1 MSNSRDSSSR
11 PSSPRGIHGQMLA
24 AWLIMALALPSCK
37 PRGSVPTGEA
47 PPTAAP
53 AGAASVVPT
62 MFATAAPATPTGV
75 TLSLP
80 RTLPLEPDGDPDLPW
95 RLYSSANH
103 VTELLF
109 DGRWIWAAGRNGG
122 LTRWDPHTLES
133 VRHTRADGFLLETVL
148 DLAAAP
154 EGTALYAVGEGGLAI
169 WDNTQWQHFE
179 PEELGFAPGSTVSAV
194 AVESGTRLWLGA
206 RPALAYE
213 DDPQGLPGSL
223 RVAGVSGGGV
233 ASLDWSRSGHAWEFT
248 AQLADVGLGYPIS
261 VNDLD
266 VDPFGNLWVAY
277 AAGGDFDWIEARGLK
292 GGLLQRTSVGA
303 WIEDEGSAGYDQA
316 GAVRAGMDG
325 TLYAEFGS
333 YGYFPLLAIRTP
345 DSGHWTLVE
354 DVDVAAFAIDP
365 LGRVLVG
372 GQGGV
377 FELTPRGPE
386 PVAGP
391 GGEVVGLTAD
401 GEGDLWF
408 ATDAT
413 GLYELVGGAA
423 APRVAVEGLPGNIV
437 HAVAANGDGSL
448 WVQSGGI
455 VDIEVEGGSRPV
467 PWFHTSRIL
476 EERITTYADERQAIE
491 AAYPWTTSD
500 SLWPVDSLGGIWV
513 EESGSLSRYD
523 GNGWTPIPPPP
534 GVDTRDLRNLNY
546 VWGERRYLLRPGPNG
561 QMAVVAWSHERQS
574 NSLSIYEPGIGWQ
587 ATADDLDWVGNLA
600 FDAAGQVWLTQGDTV
615 YASSSVDGSLTA
627 SLELERANIYMPTLG
642 LARSPQGEVW
652 ALGED
657 GELFVH
663 REARWQKI
671 AQLQG
676 GNELFFAPD
685 GELFATTEVPCG
697 HEGSCFNGLMQYDG
711 ERWTRY
717 LFDQSDLLSDV
728 IIDAQVNA
736 GSGASIE
743 RPIYGGLVY
752 DVTIDADGDLWI
764 ATNRGLQRIPAS
776 SPPISS
782 GACPG
787 APPSRMTQGSA
798 ARVTLTDGTPL
809 AFRTEPG
816 VSSANHIR
824 YLDEGTRL
832 TILDGPVCTGGY
844 AWWHVQTEDGTTGWV
859 AEGDSNGYYIEPLD

>member
-1 MSNSRDSSSR
+1 MSAVRDSSFR
-11 PSSPRGIHGQMLA
+11 PSVARGMRWQTWTM
-24 AWLIMALALPSCK
+24 WLVLALALPSCT
-37 PRGSVPTGEA
+37 PRGSTPTGEVLATA
-47 PPTAAP
+47 PPVGTA
-53 AGAASVVPT
+53 PT
-62 MFATAAPATPTGV
+62 VSAAPATPTGV
-75 TLSLP
+75 ALALP
-80 RTLPLEPDGDPDLPW
+80 RTVPLEPDGDLDLAW
-95 RLYSSANH
+95 LLYSSAND

-122 LTRWDPHTLES
+122 LTRWDPQRLES
-133 VRHTRADGFLLETVL
+133 VRHTSARGFPLESVL
-148 DLAAAP
+148 DMDADP
-154 EGTALYAVGEGGLAI
+154 EGRALYAVGQGGLAI
-169 WDNTQWQHFE
+169 WDTAQWHHFD
-179 PEELGFAPGSTVSAV
+179 PEELGFTAGSTVSAV
-194 AVESGTRLWLGA
+194 AVESSSRLWLGA
-206 RPALAYE
+206 RPAYVFEA
-213 DDPQGLPGSL
+213 DPQGLPGSD
-223 RVAGVSGGGV
+223 RVAAVSGGGV
-233 ASLDWSRSGHAWEFT
+233 ASLDWSRSGHPWEFE
-248 AQLADVGLGYPIS
+248 ASLADVGLPYPIS
-261 VNDLD
+261 VNDMD
-266 VDPFGNLWVAY
+266 VDPAGNLWVAY
-277 AAGGDFDWIEARGLK
+277 AAGGGSEWIEAHGLS
-292 GGLLQRTSVGA
+292 GGLRQRTPDGE
-303 WIEDEGSAGYDQA
+303 WIEDPGGAEYDQA
-316 GAVRAGMDG
+316 GPVQAGIDG
-325 TLYAEFGS
+325 TLYTEFGS
-333 YGYFPLLAIRTP
+333 YGYFPVLAVRPP
-345 DSGHWTLVE
+345 DSGDWSLVE
-354 DVDVAAFAIDP
+354 DVDVATFAVDP
-365 LGRVLVG
+365 MGHVLVG
-372 GQGGV
+372 GRDGV
-377 FELTPRGPE
+377 LELTPRGPD
-386 PVAGP
+386 PVAGADA
-391 GGEVVGLTAD
+391 VVVALTVD
-401 GEGDLWF
+401 GEGNLWY
-408 ATDAT
+408 ATEES
-413 GLYELVGGAA
+413 GLYELVGGTAS
-423 APRVAVEGLPGNIV
+423 PRVAAEGLPGNIV